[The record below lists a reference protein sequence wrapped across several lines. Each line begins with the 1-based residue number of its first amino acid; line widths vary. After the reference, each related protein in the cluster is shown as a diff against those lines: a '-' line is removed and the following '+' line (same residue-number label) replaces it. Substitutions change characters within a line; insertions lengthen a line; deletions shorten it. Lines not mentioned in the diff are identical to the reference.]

1 MKHRVTSAGEL
12 YRCAGCGEVMLIAPE
27 DLNTELAIAE
37 FLDCGPL
44 EVIPPRVLPEHRAL
58 RAGALA
64 PGVKP

>member
-1 MKHRVTSAGEL
+1 MKHKVTSAGEL

-27 DLNTELAIAE
+27 ELNESLNVSE

-44 EVIPPRVLPEHRAL
+44 EVIPPRVPLEHRAL